1 METKS
6 LSLSKS
12 DLKLLKEHLDKSNM
26 SPYNKEKLR
35 QEIKEAT
42 IYADQ
47 ELPSDVVC
55 LKSEARIA
63 NTKTGKEF
71 TFRIVMPEEANIKLQ
86 KVSIFAPISIALFG
100 YRTGD
105 IINWEMPDGIQ
116 EFKILEVKKIS

>member
-47 ELPSDVVC
+47 DLPGDVVC

-71 TFRIVMPEEANIKLQ
+71 TFRIVTPEEANIKLQ
-86 KVSIFAPISIALFG
+86 KVSVFAPISIALFG

>member
-47 ELPSDVVC
+47 ELPADVVC

-71 TFRIVMPEEANIKLQ
+71 TFKIVMPEEANIKLQ
-86 KVSIFAPISIALFG
+86 KVSVFAPISIALFG

>member
-1 METKS
+1 METKT

-12 DLKLLKEHLDKSNM
+12 DLKLLKDHLDKSNM

-35 QEIKEAT
+35 KEIKEAT

-47 ELPSDVVC
+47 DLPGDVVC

-71 TFRIVMPEEANIKLQ
+71 TFKIVMPEEANIKVQ
-86 KVSIFAPISIALFG
+86 KVSVFAPISIALFG

-116 EFKILEVKKIS
+116 EFKILEVKKMS

>member
-1 METKS
+1 METKT

-35 QEIKEAT
+35 KEIKEAT

-47 ELPSDVVC
+47 ELPGDVVC

-71 TFRIVMPEEANIKLQ
+71 SFKIVMPEEANIKVQ
-86 KVSIFAPISIALFG
+86 KVSVFAPISIALFG

-116 EFKILEVKKIS
+116 EFKILEVNKMS

>member
-1 METKS
+1 METKT

-12 DLKLLKEHLDKSNM
+12 DLKLLKEHLEKSNM
-26 SPYNKEKLR
+26 SAYNKEKLR
-35 QEIKEAT
+35 TEIKEAK

-71 TFRIVMPEEANIKLQ
+71 TFRIVMPEEANIKVQ
-86 KVSIFAPISIALFG
+86 KVSVFAPISIALFG

-116 EFKILEVKKIS
+116 EFKILEVQRLA

>member
-12 DLKLLKEHLDKSNM
+12 DFKLLKEHLEKSNM
-26 SPYNKEKLR
+26 SAYNKEKL
-35 QEIKEAT
+35 QAELKAAT
-42 IYADQ
+42 IYTEE

-63 NTKTGKEF
+63 NVKTGKEF
-71 TFRIVMPEEANIKLQ
+71 TFKLVMPEEANIKVQ
-86 KVSIFAPISIALFG
+86 KVSVFAPIGIALFG

-105 IINWEMPDGIQ
+105 SINWEMPDGIQ
-116 EFKILEVKKIS
+116 EFKILEVNRL

>member
-1 METKS
+1 
-6 LSLSKS
+6 
-12 DLKLLKEHLDKSNM
+12 M

-47 ELPSDVVC
+47 ELPGDVVC

-86 KVSIFAPISIALFG
+86 KVSVFAPISIALFG

>member
-1 METKS
+1 METKT

-12 DLKLLKEHLDKSNM
+12 DLKLLKEHLEKSNM

-35 QEIKEAT
+35 KEIKEAT

-47 ELPSDVVC
+47 DLPGDVVC

-71 TFRIVMPEEANIKLQ
+71 SFKIVMPEEANIKVQ
-86 KVSIFAPISIALFG
+86 KVSVFAPISIALFG

-105 IINWEMPDGIQ
+105 IITWEMPDGIQ
-116 EFKILEVKKIS
+116 EFKILEVNKLT

>member
-12 DLKLLKEHLDKSNM
+12 DFKLLKEHLEKSNM
-26 SPYNKEKLR
+26 SAYNKEKL
-35 QEIKEAT
+35 QAELKAAT
-42 IYADQ
+42 IYTEE

-63 NTKTGKEF
+63 NVKTGKEF
-71 TFRIVMPEEANIKLQ
+71 TFKLVMPEEANIKAQ
-86 KVSIFAPISIALFG
+86 KVSVFAPIGIALFG

-105 IINWEMPDGIQ
+105 SINWEMPDGIQ
-116 EFKILEVKKIS
+116 EFKILEVNRL

>member
-12 DLKLLKEHLDKSNM
+12 DFKLLKEHLEKSNM
-26 SPYNKEKLR
+26 SAYNKEKL
-35 QEIKEAT
+35 QAELKAAT
-42 IYADQ
+42 IYSED

-63 NTKTGKEF
+63 NVKTGKEF
-71 TFRIVMPEEANIKLQ
+71 TFKLVMPEEANIKVQ
-86 KVSIFAPISIALFG
+86 KVSVFAPIGIALFG

-105 IINWEMPDGIQ
+105 SINWEMPDGIQ
-116 EFKILEVKKIS
+116 EFKILEVNRL

>member
-1 METKS
+1 METKT

-12 DLKLLKEHLDKSNM
+12 DLKLLKDHLDKSNM

-35 QEIKEAT
+35 KEIKEAT

-47 ELPSDVVC
+47 DLPGDVVC

-71 TFRIVMPEEANIKLQ
+71 TFKIVMPEEANIKVQ
-86 KVSIFAPISIALFG
+86 KVSVFAPISIALFG

-116 EFKILEVKKIS
+116 EFKILEVQKMN

>member
-12 DLKLLKEHLDKSNM
+12 DFKLLKEHLEKSNM
-26 SPYNKEKLR
+26 SAYNKEKL
-35 QEIKEAT
+35 QAELKAAT
-42 IYADQ
+42 IYAAD

-63 NTKTGKEF
+63 NVKTGKEF
-71 TFRIVMPEEANIKLQ
+71 SFKLVMPEEANIKVQ
-86 KVSIFAPISIALFG
+86 KVSVFAPIGIALFG

-105 IINWEMPDGIQ
+105 SINWEMPDGIQ
-116 EFKILEVKKIS
+116 EFKILEVKRW

>member
-47 ELPSDVVC
+47 ELPGDVVC

-86 KVSIFAPISIALFG
+86 KVSVFAPISIALFG

>member
-26 SPYNKEKLR
+26 SAYNKEKLR
-35 QEIKEAT
+35 TEIKEAT
-42 IYADQ
+42 IYADAD
-47 ELPSDVVC
+47 LPTDVVC

-71 TFRIVMPEEANIKLQ
+71 TFRIVMPEEANIKVQ
-86 KVSIFAPISIALFG
+86 KVSVFAPISIALFG

-116 EFKILEVKKIS
+116 EFKILEVKKMA